1 MGEIL
6 RPHGVRGELRM
17 RLLTDFPEHL
27 ATLKSVYIGRSADDS
42 NLTEVELQKVRYH
55 KAYALLTIDGY
66 RSRDQ
71 ADRLRGKM
79 VFIAMKDAIPLN
91 PGEYYISQL
100 VGMSVRDG
108 ERTIGVVKEVLQ
120 TGANDVYVVQS
131 EVHGDVLLPAHQGTI
146 LSIDFENEVIT
157 MVLPD
162 GLFADE

>member
-1 MGEIL
+1 
-6 RPHGVRGELRM
+6 M

-55 KAYALLTIDGY
+55 KAYALLTLDGY
-66 RSRDQ
+66 RSRDE

-108 ERTIGVVKEVLQ
+108 GRTIGVVKEVLQ

-131 EVHGDVLLPAHQGTI
+131 EVHGDVLLPAHQETI